1 MEAAATGA
9 ATVAVPLAP
18 NQRPNARAL
27 EQAGAA
33 VIAEPGDVVA
43 AVGELDREALAAA
56 GQRAVDGYG
65 ALRIAWRLAQ
75 LITCRNSSSSRVTSS
90 GWSSARK

>member
-1 MEAAATGA
+1 M
-9 ATVAVPLAP
+9 
-18 NQRPNARAL
+18 
-27 EQAGAA
+27 
-33 VIAEPGDVVA
+33 IAEPDEVVA

-75 LITCRNSSSSRVTSS
+75 LITS
-90 GWSSARK
+90 GTPAARG

>member
-1 MEAAATGA
+1 MVTAAGQSALEAAATGA

-18 NQRPNARAL
+18 NQWPNARAL

-33 VIAEPGDVVA
+33 VIAEPDEVVA
-43 AVGELDREALAAA
+43 AVGGLDREALAAA

-65 ALRIAWRLAQ
+65 ALRIAWRLAR
-75 LITCRNSSSSRVTSS
+75 L
-90 GWSSARK
+90 